1 MTKNVS
7 PIIILLVVLVVCSLK
22 CLEVNAF
29 SFFGNTRVKH
39 SLFQSKDTRS
49 LKPPVIP
56 PSPPRNP
63 RVSYGDFD
71 EDDFRGISSMLAMLW
86 SDDIMNDHDKEEEED
101 ANKTLLCR
109 GGNEEIIAGTK
120 STLQTTLNYWSNSI
134 KSIPQKIGTLMDNIN
149 PFAKRVKNKSDEDEI
164 DLTAMIVQNVEAPES
179 TVLSDKTVR
188 SAAQRSGLLGGLM
201 RSDRVKECAN
211 QLKKFYLYRGY
222 VLHSVTGATLHAEN
236 ATATLTVYEPRS
248 ADQPLDIRFAK
259 LLPIDPD
266 TGETTTMRKYKA
278 KLEMRK
284 RRPLRPEEWNKIKNE
299 LNTTLIEAK
308 GRTNPRIISKRLG
321 LKSGE
326 HFRWDGQL
334 WQNIAQSGIFTRVFK
349 ANPVKLNDGSVQ
361 FQVIAQ
367 EGK

>member
-1 MTKNVS
+1 
-7 PIIILLVVLVVCSLK
+7 
-22 CLEVNAF
+22 
-29 SFFGNTRVKH
+29 
-39 SLFQSKDTRS
+39 
-49 LKPPVIP
+49 
-56 PSPPRNP
+56 
-63 RVSYGDFD
+63 
-71 EDDFRGISSMLAMLW
+71 
-86 SDDIMNDHDKEEEED
+86 
-101 ANKTLLCR
+101 
-109 GGNEEIIAGTK
+109 
-120 STLQTTLNYWSNSI
+120 
-134 KSIPQKIGTLMDNIN
+134 MDNIN

-266 TGETTTMRKYKA
+266 TGETTTMRKYKS